1 VNRGRARGGA
11 TLGAVNARPTR
22 TISRTRKLGTALL
35 DAHPSPTLLVDGA
48 FRVAHA
54 NGAARRLLGARDGKS
69 LADVLACV
77 EPQSPGCCAP
87 GSRCASCAFRHSVER
102 ALAGEPARERGFV
115 LGTGGRAGADLHLIG
130 SAVPFEH
137 EGARYAILAVDDA
150 NAILADPGV
159 VRVCAGCGRVQDEE
173 GGWHPLH
180 RYLEDRL
187 GIESSGPLCDGC
199 GPRGGGDRA
208 P

>member
-1 VNRGRARGGA
+1 
-11 TLGAVNARPTR
+11 VNARATR
-22 TISRTRKLGTALL
+22 TTPATRKLGAALL

-48 FRVAHA
+48 LRVVHA
-54 NGAARRLLGARDGKS
+54 NGAARRLLGARDGKP

-77 EPQSPGCCAP
+77 EPRASGRCGP
-87 GSRCASCAFRHSVER
+87 GSRCASCAFRRSVER
-102 ALAGEPARERGFV
+102 ALAGEPTRERGFV
-115 LGTGGRAGADLHLIG
+115 LGTGGGESADLHLIG

-137 EGARYAILAVDDA
+137 EGVGYAILAVDDA
-150 NAILADPGV
+150 NAILADPVV

-187 GIESSGPLCDGC
+187 GIEAAGALCDAC
-199 GPRGGGDRA
+199 GTRGGGERG